1 MVFTKII
8 ESVFLRDKDL
18 VKEYI
23 SEYEKMKISKNDKQY
38 NFIFL

>member
-1 MVFTKII
+1 MIKVKNGIYKKII

-23 SEYEKMKISKNDKQY
+23 SEYEKNENK
-38 NFIFL
+38 